1 MRQQSRLR
9 NQIHGLII
17 LHFHICN
24 LLRNLYQPT
33 KYHII
38 CFLSYLKV
46 SPHLWWYNS
55 RALFLSKWSRTQACP
70 PFNMHWLRCTDSL
83 RKFYRCSQKLTDC
96 YRHYPKNIII
106 RYKDRHIM
114 EKNMFGDLTYSSGF
128 QYMYYHLSRDH
139 AVRKNPI
146 FQNNPI
152 VCASPEDFTHFNND
166 LELNP
171 WYVRLA

>member
-70 PFNMHWLRCTDSL
+70 PFNMHWFRCTDSL
-83 RKFYRCSQKLTDC
+83 RKFCRCSQKLTDC
-96 YRHYPKNIII
+96 YRHYPKISLSDIKI
-106 RYKDRHIM
+106 DILWRK
-114 EKNMFGDLTYSSGF
+114 TY
-128 QYMYYHLSRDH
+128 L
-139 AVRKNPI
+139 VI
-146 FQNNPI
+146 
-152 VCASPEDFTHFNND
+152 SPTVLVSN
-166 LELNP
+166 LCITT
-171 WYVRLA
+171 